1 MRKTLSLLHEQARKL
16 EGQYNIMAKQYYDKK
31 KAKNGSFKHGDM
43 VLLHDPIP
51 TGKLNSIW
59 EGPYK
64 VLGALSKTLYKISV
78 PKKSGQYKMS
88 TLTNLNSSTHP
99 LPTFS
104 LW

>member
-1 MRKTLSLLHEQARKL
+1 MSRQGNWRDSIISWPN
-16 EGQYNIMAKQYYDKK
+16 NIMIK

-43 VLLHDPIP
+43 VLLHDPISN
-51 TGKLNSIW
+51 GKLNSIW

-64 VLGALSKTLYKISV
+64 VLGALSKTLYKFSV
-78 PKKSGQYKMS
+78 PKKSGKYKMS
-88 TLTNLNSSTHP
+88 TLTNLNPGTHP